1 MVESLE
7 KRFALKNVLQ
17 FFTNQFDGS
26 DYRLGKSF
34 TVFRSSCFK
43 QIIISIEN
51 GAQMSVK
58 LSLFCFVC

>member
-7 KRFALKNVLQ
+7 KRLALKNA
-17 FFTNQFDGS
+17 FTNQFDRS
-26 DYRLGKSF
+26 DYRLGKNF

-43 QIIISIEN
+43 QILISIEN

-58 LSLFCFVC
+58 LPLFCFVC